1 MVLVSQVNAQVRET
15 IREGRREAGRIQYV
29 CDVEF
34 LHLFQVE
41 RRVNRTNV
49 ELYKKEE
56 KNEVDNRLKKE
67 KWATR

>member
-1 MVLVSQVNAQVRET
+1 MCVVLVSQVDAQVREA
-15 IREGRREAGRIQYV
+15 IRKGRRETGRIQYV

-49 ELYKKEE
+49 ELHKKGE
-56 KNEVDNRLKKE
+56 KSEVDNR
-67 KWATR
+67 